1 VPAAK
6 PLATMSFM
14 TTTARFLPRKTA
26 CAALAF
32 LLLACTPKFDW
43 REVRGA
49 GAPYSVMLP
58 AKPASQ
64 ARPINLDGVQ
74 VSMTMT
80 AAEAGDV
87 TFAVGTAE
95 LPDPAAAQ
103 RALAA
108 MKTAL
113 VKNIRGTMRHE
124 KTLSL
129 ETASAAIEIDAA
141 GLPSA
146 ATDDQPRVLVARFI
160 AKDRRVYQLVVT
172 GRERAVSQEA
182 IDTFFTS
189 FKPE

>member
-1 VPAAK
+1 
-6 PLATMSFM
+6 MSFM
-14 TTTARFLPRKTA
+14 TTTAFLLRKTTS
-26 CAALAF
+26 AALVF

-43 REVRGA
+43 REVRGT

-74 VSMTMT
+74 VLMTMT
-80 AAEAGDV
+80 AAEAGDL

-103 RALAA
+103 SALAA

-113 VKNIRGTMRHE
+113 VRNIRGTIRHE
-124 KTLSL
+124 KTLSVD
-129 ETASAAIEIDAA
+129 TASAAIEIDAA
-141 GLPSA
+141 GPASA
-146 ATDDQPRVLVARFI
+146 ATSDQPRVLVARFI

-172 GRERAVSQEA
+172 GSERAVSQEA

-189 FKPE
+189 FKPD